1 MVKVPV
7 EIREVFDMQR
17 VIPLGTA
24 SASGVPNTAY
34 IGSWWWEDHETI
46 LVVDNFFK
54 KTRMNLDENP
64 VASLLAW
71 SRERRGSYQ
80 MKCSAVVRTEGPEY
94 EKAFKRER
102 SRKDFHY
109 PCKAVVLLRV
119 DEVYRSWYGE
129 GAGDRVV

>member
-7 EIREVFDMQR
+7 EIREIFNRQR

-24 SASGVPNTAY
+24 SVSGVPNTAY
-34 IGSWWWEDHETI
+34 IGSWWWEDDETI

-54 KTRMNLDENP
+54 KTRRNLDKNP

-71 SRERRGSYQ
+71 SREKRKSYQ
-80 MKCSAVVRTEGPEY
+80 MKCSATVLTEGPEY
-94 EKAFKRER
+94 DKAFKRER
-102 SRKDFHY
+102 SRKDVHY

-119 DEVYRSWYGE
+119 EEIYRSWFGE
-129 GAGDRVV
+129 GAGDKVV